1 MCRSVTLVKFCVGG
15 KSQHPFRTS
24 PNPLKKRPDRTVGTL
39 VLCAIPARPHTANN
53 NLQISRWVSFLG
65 FSAPNVRKTAG
76 GLHTASKFRLPIKT
90 CWVNIVPCVCRI
102 GQVKISM
109 CKCVRKIP
117 YSSSSAIS
125 NKSERRSSKML
136 PISLNSS
143 SSSIG
148 SK

>member
-1 MCRSVTLVKFCVGG
+1 MAVVSSCRAYFVVYFPTPSKKAPRP
-15 KSQHPFRTS
+15 KSRNASF
-24 PNPLKKRPDRTVGTL
+24 VF
-39 VLCAIPARPHTANN
+39 VIPARPHTANN

-76 GLHTASKFRLPIKT
+76 GLHTASEFRLPIKT

-117 YSSSSAIS
+117 YSSSSAMS
-125 NKSERRSSKML
+125 NKSERRSSKIL